1 MFGVSNKKGKSPNV
15 FKMFFLL
22 FCICILLCAIVLTC
36 RIASD
41 AKTCELN
48 NQTITWSYDSNNNVG
63 NTATLTNLVTSEYLP
78 VSVEHTDWQ
87 YYVRFEKT
95 YFGTI
100 EIIFSEPLD
109 HDVDLTIT
117 FSEKALDDHA
127 WTRQDMTR
135 DLRGLGIAYCTVKCV
150 AAKGSEIL
158 RVECPSRP
166 LPVEESIEGGWCG
179 GVVPFCCCT
188 VDFGEDIIVPE
199 ENFKQIAVHVDFD
212 DEAGMFVSDDQ
223 RLNDI
228 YTFCKNTVEAT
239 SYAGIYVDGYRELH
253 PYEADAYINEL
264 SHFSVDD
271 NYEMARNTLIYLA
284 DNHTWPTEWILMT
297 IPLAYEYY
305 MYSGDEELIRN
316 LYPKLQ
322 LCLLQ
327 ELKNEN
333 GLIDS
338 SLYDA
343 SIDSI
348 GIPVMRDIIDWPEI
362 ERDGFS
368 HSVTTG
374 SKDILAGMKY
384 GYGSFVSD
392 SIGCY
397 YTGSLYKV
405 LYEGSIE
412 GQSVIATPNSVVNA
426 YYYYCLN
433 LMAELSGYLNENSQA
448 EIYRKEAEIFKSIY
462 IEAFYDAE
470 SGLIMDDVAKTHT
483 SLHSNM
489 FALDFGLVPEE
500 SLDTVIG
507 YIKVKGMTCSV
518 YGSQFLLESLF
529 KHGEDVYALNLITDT
544 GTRSWSNMISNG
556 SGLTT
561 EAWDESIKPD
571 MDWNHAWGTAPANI
585 LARYVVGI
593 RPYEPGCRT
602 VIFAPHFGD
611 LKSVSAKVPINGGNV
626 EVSYSNLQNGEIVNL
641 HLSSTADVILQ
652 CEDFHV
658 NTIVL
663 DGEEL
668 SIDDLSVIKINA
680 GEHLIEYRILK

>member
-1 MFGVSNKKGKSPNV
+1 MFGVSNKKGKRPNV

-22 FCICILLCAIVLTC
+22 FCLCILLCAIVLTC
-36 RIASD
+36 RIARD

-78 VSVEHTDWQ
+78 VSVEHTDRQ

-100 EIIFSEPLD
+100 EIVFSEPLD

-135 DLRGLGIAYCTVKCV
+135 ELRGFGIAYCTVNCV
-150 AAKGSEIL
+150 AAKGSEVL
-158 RVECPSRP
+158 RVELPVRP
-166 LPVEESIEGGWCG
+166 LPTEELIEGGWNG
-179 GVVPFCCCT
+179 GVIPFCCCT
-188 VDFGEDIIVPE
+188 VDFSEDIIVSE
-199 ENFKQIAVHVDFD
+199 KNFKQIAVHVDFD
-212 DEAGMFVSDDQ
+212 DEAGMFISDNQ
-223 RLNDI
+223 QLNDI
-228 YTFCKNTVEAT
+228 YTLCKDTVKAT
-239 SYAGIYVDGYRELH
+239 SYAGIYVDGYRELQ

-271 NYEMARNTLIYLA
+271 NYEMARNTLIYFV
-284 DNHTWPTEWILMT
+284 DNHTWPTEWVLMT

-305 MYSGDEELIRN
+305 MYSGDEELIRAV
-316 LYPKLQ
+316 YPKLQ
-322 LCLLQ
+322 QCLLQ
-327 ELKNEN
+327 GLKNES

-343 SIDSI
+343 SIDSV

-368 HSVTTG
+368 HSITTD

-384 GYGSFVSD
+384 GYSSFVSD

-397 YTGSLYKV
+397 YTGSLYKI
-405 LYEGSIE
+405 LCEGSIE

-433 LMAELSGYLNENSQA
+433 LMADLSGYLNENSQA
-448 EIYRKEAEIFKSIY
+448 EIYRKEAELFKSIY
-462 IEAFYDAE
+462 IGTFYDAE

-500 SLDTVIG
+500 ALDTVIG
-507 YIKVKGMTCSV
+507 YMKVKGMTCSV

-529 KHGEDVYALNLITDT
+529 KHAEDAYALNLITDT

-571 MDWNHAWGTAPANI
+571 MDWNHAWGTAPINI
-585 LARYVVGI
+585 ITRYVVGV
-593 RPYEPGCRT
+593 RPYSPGCEMI
-602 VIFAPHFGD
+602 VIEPHFGN
-611 LKSVSAKVPINGGNV
+611 LSSIQATVPINGG
-626 EVSYSNLQNGEIVNL
+626 EVHISYSLDTETGMAQLTVN
-641 HLSSTADVILQ
+641 SPK
-652 CEDFHV
+652 DFLLNISEFNSYV
-658 NTIVL
+658 EL
-663 DGEEL
+663 DDGDNNIE
-668 SIDDLSVIKINA
+668 SYAGVRMCS
-680 GEHLIEYRILK
+680 GEHIITYNTVN